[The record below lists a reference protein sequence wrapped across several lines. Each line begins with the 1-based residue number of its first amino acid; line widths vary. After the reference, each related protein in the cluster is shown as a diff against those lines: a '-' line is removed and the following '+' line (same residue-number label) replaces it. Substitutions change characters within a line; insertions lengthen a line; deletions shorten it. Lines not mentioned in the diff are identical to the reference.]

1 MASGTF
7 FVKSCVT
14 CGRLLE
20 IRVELLGKK
29 VECVHCGAGFI
40 AREANDDPDAE
51 RVEQALA
58 LAQAYIDSV
67 ASVARNNTAA
77 SRGC

>member
-7 FVKSCVT
+7 FVRSCTT
-14 CGRLLE
+14 CGRSLE

-29 VECVHCGAGFI
+29 VECVQCGAEFV
-40 AREANDDPDAE
+40 AREENDDPDAE

-58 LAQAYIDSV
+58 RAQAYIDSV
-67 ASVARNNTAA
+67 APTNAAA